1 MSAASEA
8 CQQLVKHLVSF
19 RFKNFNASLR
29 YLQRVLDAE
38 KGRDGV
44 SAGKT
49 KSKYVVE

>member
-1 MSAASEA
+1 MSGAS
-8 CQQLVKHLVSF
+8 KTFGFF

-49 KSKYVVE
+49 KSKNVVE

>member
-1 MSAASEA
+1 MSSTVEA
-8 CQQLVKHLVSF
+8 CQQLVKNLVIF

-49 KSKYVVE
+49 KPKNVVE